1 METICTK
8 RNWFF
13 IIYVMIFAGV
23 GGVLYG
29 YDIGVISGALPFLKQ
44 EIQLSPDQLSIIV
57 AAVLG
62 GGSIATLVSGAL
74 ADKFGR
80 RPMIILA
87 ALVFIFGIFLLINAQ
102 SYSIVL
108 LGRLVQGVGVG
119 IVTIVI
125 PLYLVESVPSR
136 FRGRGIAIFQ
146 CFLTAGI
153 MLASVIDLRLI
164 ESGDWRKMFSF
175 ALVPAAIL
183 LIGTLGLSESPRWL
197 FKKEKFAKAQ
207 KALARCNEQEEVK
220 REMAEMQNLSQGVNQ
235 ARSLIFQKR
244 YFIPFLL
251 ALAIACLN
259 QLTGINSFLQF
270 STYMLQQSG
279 LSSHFVSM
287 LGTVGITL
295 TNFLVTILAFFLI
308 DKVGRKKLMCIGTAG
323 IVLSLLAVGAFAH
336 FMLPGLMQGYLTVA
350 GMLVY
355 IFCFAIG
362 PGVVVWLAISEILPT
377 AIRGNGMAICLFA
390 NSLVSTV
397 LAGAF
402 MRIAESWGYA
412 ADFWLCAFFTIFYF
426 FIVYRYFPES
436 KEKTLEEVEEEFR
449 KKYQ

>member
-1 METICTK
+1 MK
-8 RNWFF
+8 QVALHRFF
-13 IIYVMIFAGV
+13 MLYVMIFAGI

-44 EIQLSPDQLSIIV
+44 DIGLSSDQLSIIV

-74 ADKFGR
+74 ADTLGR
-80 RPMIILA
+80 RPMIIIA
-87 ALVFIFGIFLLINAQ
+87 AIVFILGIVMVMNAQ
-102 SYSIVL
+102 SYFLVL
-108 LGRLVQGVGVG
+108 SGRLIQGVGVG
-119 IVTIVI
+119 IIIIVV
-125 PLYLVESVPSR
+125 PLYLVETIPSHL
-136 FRGRGIAIFQ
+136 RGRSIATFQ

-153 MLASVIDLRLI
+153 MLASVVDLRLI

-175 ALVPAAIL
+175 ALVPAVVL
-183 LIGTLGLSESPRWL
+183 LFGALGLSESPRWL
-197 FKKEKFAKAQ
+197 FKKGKIDQAK
-207 KALARCNEQEEVK
+207 KALNRCNAASETQ
-220 REMAEMQNLSQGVNQ
+220 RELAEMQALSINSPKT
-235 ARSLIFQKR
+235 AFSLLLQKR

-295 TNFLVTILAFFLI
+295 TNFLVTILAFFFI
-308 DKVGRKKLMCIGTAG
+308 DKVGRKKLMCVGTAG
-323 IVLSLLAVGAFAH
+323 IVLALLAVGAFSYL
-336 FMLPGLMQGYLTVA
+336 MPPGLFQGYLTVA

-362 PGVVVWLAISEILPT
+362 PGVVVWLAISELLPT

-390 NSLVSTV
+390 NSLISTL
-397 LAGAF
+397 LAGFF
-402 MRIAESWGYA
+402 MHISEAWGYA
-412 ADFWLCAFFTIFYF
+412 ADFWLCAFFTMVYF
-426 FIVYRYFPES
+426 LVVYRYLPES
-436 KEKTLEEVEEEFR
+436 KAKTLEEVEEEFR